1 MTAIWATIAVL
12 ALATAALKLAGPL
25 ALGGRPLP
33 ANALNVVELL
43 ASALLAALVVVETF
57 GKGRSLVLDW
67 RVLGAAFAVVALW
80 KRAPMIVVV
89 VGAAAVTAIA
99 RLLAG

>member
-1 MTAIWATIAVL
+1 M
-12 ALATAALKLAGPL
+12 
-25 ALGGRPLP
+25 
-33 ANALNVVELL
+33 
-43 ASALLAALVVVETF
+43 VETF
-57 GKGRSLVLDW
+57 GKGRSIVLDW